1 MYCLGYSGRI
11 KVISDQDGIEVS
23 GFLHVLHLKDTGK
36 TIFRYQV
43 EIIYEHYKKEKRSAK
58 STIQVRVLSK

>member
-1 MYCLGYSGRI
+1 M
-11 KVISDQDGIEVS
+11 ISDQDGIEVS
-23 GFLHVLHLKDTGK
+23 GFLHVLYLKDTGK
-36 TIFRYQV
+36 TIFCYQV